1 MITLQEALA
10 VLTKRGYQP
19 YRSGNGWK
27 SERTWP
33 TDEALI
39 LEASAFAQADEETD
53 KEKEN

>member
-10 VLTKRGYQP
+10 VHALHGYQP
-19 YRSGNGWK
+19 YRSGSGWR

-39 LEASAFAQADEETD
+39 LEALALADEERD
-53 KEKEN
+53 S